1 MVFLPAIND
10 NVGGCIVNVDYEL
23 SMLWRPWLAS
33 ISLKFCISSRCMG
46 HADNAELEY
55 ALTHNWV
62 HAELLNAIEDGTN
75 GLVREELLDEAE
87 ILLVDFL
94 VCVM

>member
-10 NVGGCIVNVDYEL
+10 NVGGCIVNVDYKL
-23 SMLWRPWLAS
+23 SDALEAMAS
-33 ISLKFCISSRCMG
+33 IDLTEILHQLTVYG
-46 HADNAELEY
+46 HADNVELEY
-55 ALTHNWV
+55 TLTHNWV

-87 ILLVDFL
+87 ILLVDF
-94 VCVM
+94 